1 MADSEFERFKKMFPR
16 GTKDMNIQAIP
27 APLPGPGGI
36 VRGVIGKGVQSGVRR
51 FSDVNKGDKVTKMKD
66 GKGLERKDP
75 MEPRVVES
83 GRSKSLEKTRQGGG
97 GPTKMKDRKGLERK
111 PERKAEAPPSKG
123 MGKKVAVA
131 GGATGAIVGGYMASK
146 EMAKQRSA
154 KAGVA
159 NDKSK
164 PMSTADVQKSYQELN
179 RKHGTQRP
187 VTEQRRSVPAR
198 VKAKPADLMDSYK
211 KKTKAKSAKPA
222 KAKPAKK
229 AQRVAF
235 KGNWTNAAPTP
246 MQKKAGMRKR

>member
-51 FSDVNKGDKVTKMKD
+51 FSDVGKGDKTTKMKD
-66 GKGLERKDP
+66 RGGLERKDP
-75 MEPRVVES
+75 MEPKVVNS
-83 GRSKSLEKTRQGGG
+83 GRSKALEKVREGGG
-97 GPTKMKDRKGLERK
+97 GPTKMKDRRGLERK
-111 PERKAEAPPSKG
+111 EPERKSSSPPPRK
-123 MGKKVAVA
+123 MGNKVAMS
-131 GGATGAIVGGYMASK
+131 GGEPSDK
-146 EMAKQRSA
+146 AK
-154 KAGVA
+154 V
-159 NDKSK
+159 
-164 PMSTADVQKSYQELN
+164 MSTADVQKSYQELN

-198 VKAKPADLMDSYK
+198 VKAKPSDLMDSYK
-211 KKTKAKSAKPA
+211 KKTTKAKPMKPMKA
-222 KAKPAKK
+222 KAKPAKKK

-235 KGNWTNAAPTP
+235 KGNWKNAAPSP